1 MNLSYLVKQRAGT
14 KPRHAHRGHFEQSE
28 KSFSISTAIRLLSA
42 CAQERFLPSVEMT
55 EVRSAPYNSS
65 SLIVAFRYISI
76 SHEVEF
82 PDLVCKSLDLMA
94 DQTANLLRELPSIDY
109 LLKHA
114 RCESLLSRY
123 NREHVTRQC
132 RMVIEQLRIEM
143 RQSRGAAVEV
153 DEDHIIDRI
162 ENRILADSRPG
173 HVRVV
178 NATGTILHTN
188 LGRALLSRPAING
201 MVEVAGHPVNL
212 EFDLAAGKRG
222 KREETLQ
229 DLLVELTGAE
239 AATVVNNNAAAVLL
253 GLNTLAEGKEVIVSR
268 GELIEIG
275 GAFRIPEI
283 MAKSGAILRE
293 VGATNRTHP
302 ADYENAINE
311 KTALLL
317 KVHTSNYK
325 VLVFTAKV
333 TLKQLV
339 TTGGKHR
346 LPVMEDLGSGAL
358 IDLSRYG
365 LPKEPI
371 VAERIQTGAD
381 IVTFSGDKILGG
393 PQAGLMVGKK
403 DFIGRM
409 NRNPLQRALRC
420 GKLTLAALEA
430 TLRRYRQS
438 PDIVQEIPTL
448 RAFTRPM
455 DEIRAVGQALVPKLS
470 AALGSEFLIQIQE
483 STAQIGSGALPT
495 EELPTVVV
503 SIEHPKLGAN
513 AIAQKFRA
521 ATPPIIGRIKDDR
534 FLLDLR
540 TTFDSNDLI
549 PKFA

>member
-1 MNLSYLVKQRAGT
+1 
-14 KPRHAHRGHFEQSE
+14 
-28 KSFSISTAIRLLSA
+28 
-42 CAQERFLPSVEMT
+42 
-55 EVRSAPYNSS
+55 
-65 SLIVAFRYISI
+65 
-76 SHEVEF
+76 
-82 PDLVCKSLDLMA
+82 MA
-94 DQTANLLRELPSIDY
+94 DQTANLLRELPSIDQ
-109 LLKHA
+109 LLKHV
-114 RCESLLSRY
+114 RCEALLERYSRDY
-123 NREHVTRQC
+123 VTSHC
-132 RMVIEQLRIEM
+132 RAALDRLRVDI
-143 RQSRGAAVEV
+143 RQSRERAVDVSE
-153 DEDHIIDRI
+153 EAILDRI
-162 ENRILADSRPG
+162 EQRISIDSRPG

-188 LGRALLSRPAING
+188 LGRALLSQAALDA
-201 MVEVAGHPVNL
+201 MLAVAAQPINL

-222 KREETLQ
+222 KREETLEA
-229 DLLVELTGAE
+229 LLIDLTGAE

-302 ADYENAINE
+302 ADYENAIND

-325 VLVFTAKV
+325 VVGFTAEV
-333 TLKQLV
+333 TLEQLV
-339 TTGGKHR
+339 AIGKKHQ

-358 IDLSRYG
+358 IDLSKYG

-371 VAERIQTGAD
+371 VAERIQAGAEL
-381 IVTFSGDKILGG
+381 VSFSGDKILGG
-393 PQAGLMVGKK
+393 PQAGLLVGKK
-403 DFIGRM
+403 NWIGRI
-409 NRNPLQRALRC
+409 NKNHLQRALRC

-430 TLRRYRQS
+430 TLRQYRQS
-438 PDIVQEIPTL
+438 PNIAQEIPTL

-455 DEIRAVGQALVPKLS
+455 DEIRALGEALVPRLE
-470 AALGSEFLIQIQE
+470 AALGASFRVQLKE

-495 EELPTVVV
+495 EELPTAVV
-503 SIEHPKLGAN
+503 SVEHAKLSAN

-521 ATPPIIGRIKDDR
+521 ANPPILGRIKEDR

-540 TTFDSNDLI
+540 TIFDANDLI
-549 PKFA
+549 PQFGLGKPGS